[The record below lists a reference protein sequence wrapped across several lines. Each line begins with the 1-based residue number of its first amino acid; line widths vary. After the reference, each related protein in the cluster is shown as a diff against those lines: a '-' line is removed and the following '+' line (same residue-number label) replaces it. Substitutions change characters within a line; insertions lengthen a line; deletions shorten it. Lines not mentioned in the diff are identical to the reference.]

1 MPKPIQRSFRDD
13 VVAVAR
19 SRPKGT
25 TLKQI
30 ADDFGISDSYLANW
44 LANADADEGRP
55 QRRMTAPIAR

>member
-1 MPKPIQRSFRDD
+1 
-13 VVAVAR
+13 VAR